1 MSEEEFD
8 EIDLSNI
15 WKGIKKKFKKTE
27 KKPLKKSEE
36 RSQGFEEE
44 IDFQAVVSFLKE
56 NKKMLFYIG
65 LISIILVSS
74 WIRTLSIPNYKD
86 RPLGLDPYV
95 FYRYAKYLVQHGY
108 LPEIDEMRYFPLG
121 FKTFQEQQAHTYF
134 IALIYFIISPLVPGF
149 KVVNAAII
157 YPVIA
162 FAIGMIFYY
171 LMAKEFTNKQTAL
184 IASLF
189 LAFAPSYLFRTI
201 AGFGDKE
208 ALAMVFWFSMTWA
221 LLKSLKAKNTK
232 GVLTWGALSGVLGGL
247 NALTWGGANFLF
259 HSVALTFIGLTL
271 INRLNK
277 KYALSFFLW
286 AIPTLLMNATL
297 TLRYG
302 GFKLY
307 EHQIFVSAFIA
318 MIIISLR
325 IFHDAFFKSKKPTHF
340 LVFLVIVSIP
350 LLIIA
355 EITGI
360 FSITEQLKSAYET
373 ILFPFGTCPF
383 CVSVSENQAP
393 YFFDPQRGV
402 DWWHRLSWFIPL
414 FVIGSI
420 LYYQKT
426 LEKFKY
432 KAIPQILGFAG
443 FILMFMFSKYSTD
456 PKYNTLNAFLGAI
469 YIYFLPLYLIV
480 LALDYI
486 KSSASKKWNTISPAN
501 MLLIAWFSL
510 SIIGA
515 RGAIRVLFALTPV
528 ALVLSAYCVTRSK
541 ELIERIL
548 KDKVYAYS
556 MYLIV
561 ILVGSWA
568 FMTILQGADK
578 YYPSFTDDWQKA
590 MDWVQ
595 NNTASDAVFTHWW
608 DYGYWVQTVGNRTTT
623 VDGGNYIVKWDEII
637 GGYLFSGYNSTEI
650 LWSLNQF
657 AKNTT
662 QGVKRPDYFLIVD
675 DDVLKYVQM
684 ANIGGRPGYY
694 SVYTY
699 QGQTK
704 NSIYMPENYSTLL
717 IFAPV
722 TGYGKIGTD
731 MILPN
736 NKVLADSDTYIVNIL
751 VPFSD
756 NQEFGPVLA
765 AIYNAK
771 LNEQHIMI
779 YNCKCETNIGCTD
792 VSSDGIPACY
802 NFVQQGIIH
811 IPSNLRERLMTKLY
825 ILNLTVPGFEL
836 VYDDNTTPLSI
847 TATVSQF
854 DPTDIKIYKI
864 NYEEL
869 EAASARELSNASP
882 NA

>member
-1 MSEEEFD
+1 
-8 EIDLSNI
+8 
-15 WKGIKKKFKKTE
+15 
-27 KKPLKKSEE
+27 
-36 RSQGFEEE
+36 
-44 IDFQAVVSFLKE
+44 
-56 NKKMLFYIG
+56 
-65 LISIILVSS
+65 
-74 WIRTLSIPNYKD
+74 
-86 RPLGLDPYV
+86 
-95 FYRYAKYLVQHGY
+95 
-108 LPEIDEMRYFPLG
+108 
-121 FKTFQEQQAHTYF
+121 
-134 IALIYFIISPLVPGF
+134 
-149 KVVNAAII
+149 
-157 YPVIA
+157 
-162 FAIGMIFYY
+162 
-171 LMAKEFTNKQTAL
+171 
-184 IASLF
+184 
-189 LAFAPSYLFRTI
+189 
-201 AGFGDKE
+201 
-208 ALAMVFWFSMTWA
+208 
-221 LLKSLKAKNTK
+221 
-232 GVLTWGALSGVLGGL
+232 
-247 NALTWGGANFLF
+247 
-259 HSVALTFIGLTL
+259 
-271 INRLNK
+271 
-277 KYALSFFLW
+277 
-286 AIPTLLMNATL
+286 
-297 TLRYG
+297 
-302 GFKLY
+302 
-307 EHQIFVSAFIA
+307 
-318 MIIISLR
+318 
-325 IFHDAFFKSKKPTHF
+325 
-340 LVFLVIVSIP
+340 
-350 LLIIA
+350 
-355 EITGI
+355 
-360 FSITEQLKSAYET
+360 
-373 ILFPFGTCPF
+373 
-383 CVSVSENQAP
+383 
-393 YFFDPQRGV
+393 
-402 DWWHRLSWFIPL
+402 
-414 FVIGSI
+414 
-420 LYYQKT
+420 
-426 LEKFKY
+426 
-432 KAIPQILGFAG
+432 
-443 FILMFMFSKYSTD
+443 
-456 PKYNTLNAFLGAI
+456 
-469 YIYFLPLYLIV
+469 
-480 LALDYI
+480 
-486 KSSASKKWNTISPAN
+486 
-501 MLLIAWFSL
+501 
-510 SIIGA
+510 
-515 RGAIRVLFALTPV
+515 
-528 ALVLSAYCVTRSK
+528 
-541 ELIERIL
+541 
-548 KDKVYAYS
+548 

-684 ANIGGRPGYY
+684 ANIGRRPGYY